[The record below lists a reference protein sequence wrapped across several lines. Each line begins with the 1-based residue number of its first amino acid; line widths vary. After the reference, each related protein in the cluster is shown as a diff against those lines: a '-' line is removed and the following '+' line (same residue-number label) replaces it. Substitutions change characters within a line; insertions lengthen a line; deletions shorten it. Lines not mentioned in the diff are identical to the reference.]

1 MFAEVLPSNK
11 AAKVKELQAQ
21 GHTVA
26 MVGDGINDS
35 PALAQADL
43 GLAVGAGTD
52 VAIETAT
59 KTYRRIKL
67 NFMWAFGYNVCC
79 TPALPHFAP
88 MAGTWPVLI
97 SLTTAHALTLAS
109 QPAIPVAAGVLY
121 PAFHISLPP
130 ALAGLAMAL
139 SSVSVVCSSLLLKLY
154 TKPVLSAAPPASP
167 WLLLLPSFCRRL
179 TSAAPYAQLPGN

>member
-1 MFAEVLPSNK
+1 VEITDVFAEVLPSNK

-52 VAIETAT
+52 VAIETADIVLMRNDLADVVTAIDLST

-79 TPALPHFAP
+79 T
-88 MAGTWPVLI
+88 
-97 SLTTAHALTLAS
+97 
-109 QPAIPVAAGVLY
+109 
-121 PAFHISLPP
+121 
-130 ALAGLAMAL
+130 
-139 SSVSVVCSSLLLKLY
+139 CR
-154 TKPVLSAAPPASP
+154 
-167 WLLLLPSFCRRL
+167 LLPRI
-179 TSAAPYAQLPGN
+179 LPQFFAS